1 VLQSD
6 NTVVV
11 VVDVQEK
18 LAGVMSE
25 RERLVDS
32 LDRLVRGVRV
42 LGLPVI
48 WLEQNPARLGPTVPE
63 VAAGLQGLVPIA
75 KMSFSCCDSGEFSRA
90 LEASGRRQVLI
101 AGIEAHICIAMTTL
115 DLLARGYEVHV
126 VSDAV
131 SSRTEAN
138 RVLALARMRGAGA
151 VVTGVEM
158 ALYELLRVAEG
169 DKFKAILKIVK

>member
-18 LAGVMSE
+18 LAAVMSE

-63 VAAGLQGLVPIA
+63 VAAGLQGLAPIA
-75 KMSFSCCDSGEFSRA
+75 KMTFSCCDSDEFSRA

-101 AGIEAHICIAMTTL
+101 AGIEAHICVTMTAL
-115 DLLARGYEVHV
+115 DLRARGYEVHV

-131 SSRTEAN
+131 SSRTQAN
-138 RVLALARMRGAGA
+138 RELALARLRDAGA
-151 VVTGVEM
+151 EVTGVEM